1 MASTRTGRSDQR
13 AALVVVGLAFFTD
26 TVVYGMLPPL
36 LPEYARIHALDQ
48 TRLGLLFGSYAG
60 ALLLA
65 TLPLGAWVDRSG
77 RRGPLLFGLIGF
89 GAATSLFAFAPSF
102 PLLLL
107 ARVLQGIAAAT
118 TWVAGLALLADHFP
132 PGQRGK
138 AMSMVFACN
147 NLGLLMGPAFAGFMV
162 KYWSIRA
169 AFLCVAGLA
178 ALDALARVLLL
189 PRDPQHPRARTG
201 YLELLKDRTVLVYAG
216 TMGMGAALGAVLEA
230 VLPLRLDHELGMG
243 PVAIGLAFT
252 AAALASMVTSPL
264 VGHWTDRRA
273 AAEPLRL
280 GLVLGALLLTLTAF
294 IRGQAGVYLFMFAV
308 GGTCSLLM
316 APCGPALAGHVE
328 GKGAHGSVFS
338 LLNITFSI
346 GIMAGPVLGSALAD
360 LLGLE
365 AGMAVLAAGFAA
377 YLLPLAR
384 VRRPSGP
391 G

>member
-1 MASTRTGRSDQR
+1 MARPSSKH

-36 LPEYARIHALDQ
+36 LPEYARIHALSQ

-77 RRGPLLFGLIGF
+77 RRGPLLSGLIGF
-89 GAATSLFAFAPSF
+89 GAATILFAFAQSF
-102 PLLLL
+102 PLLML
-107 ARVLQGIAAAT
+107 ARALQGIAAAA

-132 PGQRGK
+132 PDQRGK

-147 NLGLLMGPAFAGFMV
+147 NLGLLMGPAFAGWMV
-162 KYWSIRA
+162 KFWSIRA
-169 AFLCVAGLA
+169 SFLCVAGLA
-178 ALDALARVLLL
+178 ALDALARLVLLPQDP
-189 PRDPQHPRARTG
+189 PRQSARTG
-201 YLELLKDRTVLVYAG
+201 YLELMKDRTILVYAG
-216 TMGMGAALGAVLEA
+216 TMGMGGALGSVLEA
-230 VLPLRLDHELGMG
+230 VLPLRLSRDLGMDS
-243 PVAIGLAFT
+243 VAIGLAFT
-252 AAALASMVTSPL
+252 AAALASMFTSPL
-264 VGHWTDRRA
+264 VGHWTDRRG

-280 GLVLGALLLTLTAF
+280 GMALAALLLAVAAF
-294 IRGQAGVYLFMFAV
+294 IPGRAGTYLFMAAI

-328 GKGAHGSVFS
+328 GRAGAAHGSVFS
-338 LLNITFSI
+338 LLNITFSL

-360 LLGLE
+360 LLGLKL
-365 AGMAVLAAGFAA
+365 GMAGLAAGFAL

-384 VRRPSGP
+384 VRRPANP